1 MDDIP
6 RAESSGHSWTTSAS
20 SRGRSEILLRGDSR
34 RGAGRY
40 PRDVNRKEL
49 LADAGIAAG
58 VFALSLLLLA
68 AGARDSATDARS
80 FDALG
85 VALAALGA
93 FPLVFRRRAPLA
105 VFAITAAA
113 SVALTA
119 LDYPPGPPLGP
130 TVALFFLGL
139 DPTATRARPQLTAA
153 VVVGFFALHVTAAGL
168 AQDEFPLVPLLAGTL
183 VWGGA
188 WVLGDRFRQRRGRMA
203 ELVERALRAERETE
217 RERRLAAAEE
227 RTRIARDLHDSA
239 GHAINVILVQA
250 GAARLLQEQDPT
262 RARAALETIEDVARE
277 TLAEIDQLVRVLR
290 EDGSSNGSEVE
301 PPPGL
306 AALETLAE
314 RHRAGGL
321 DVTIEV
327 RGEARPLPA
336 ATDQAA
342 YGILREA
349 LTNAARHGTG
359 TARVEVEHSD
369 GGVRLV
375 VGNPTPPAWAPRPD
389 GHGIVGM
396 RERAALVG
404 GRLTAGAEGGEF
416 RVRAELP

>member
-1 MDDIP
+1 M
-6 RAESSGHSWTTSAS
+6 
-20 SRGRSEILLRGDSR
+20 
-34 RGAGRY
+34 
-40 PRDVNRKEL
+40 NRKEL
-49 LADAGIAAG
+49 LADAAIAAG

-85 VALAALGA
+85 VTLAALGA
-93 FPLVFRRRAPLA
+93 FPLVARRRAPLA

-153 VVVGFFALHVTAAGL
+153 VVLGFFALHVTAAGL
-168 AQDEFPLVPLLAGTL
+168 TQDEFPLVPLLAGTL

-188 WVLGDRFRQRRGRMA
+188 WVLGDRFRQRRARLT
-203 ELVERALRAERETE
+203 EVLDRALRAERETE
-217 RERRLAAAEE
+217 RERRLAAAAE

-239 GHAINVILVQA
+239 GPAINVILVQA
-250 GAARLLQEQDPT
+250 GAARLLQEQDPVRT
-262 RARAALETIEDVARE
+262 RAALETIEDVARE

-290 EDGSSNGSEVE
+290 EDVSSNGSEVE

-314 RHRAGGL
+314 RHRASGL
-321 DVTIEV
+321 AVVVQLDGS
-327 RGEARPLPA
+327 RRQLAPA
-336 ATDQAA
+336 VDRAA
-342 YGILREA
+342 YRILQEA
-349 LTNAARHGTG
+349 LTNAARHGQG
-359 TARVEVEHSD
+359 SADVEVAFGRQALELT
-369 GGVRLV
+369 VT
-375 VGNPTPPAWAPRPD
+375 NPRPRNATQAD

-396 RERAALVG
+396 RERTELLG
-404 GRLTAGAEGGEF
+404 GSFEAIAVDCLFRMRARLPYNGGE
-416 RVRAELP
+416 RRPS